1 MEAHFDWQKAS
12 PPQGRE
18 SFLPPPDRVGWWL
31 VVSLLTAII
40 LHIILFFALG
50 HIKMGFGW
58 TSTEEVYTEPVIV
71 RPVEEEF
78 PLPESVVEPD
88 VEPPKPLAG
97 KLVDELDVLPM
108 IEDPELEMRPDVSE
122 AAYDIDIK
130 LASPALSGDPA
141 GDVADLATAAEISAE
156 DLETL
161 GKTESFTPTAAEG
174 QMIVDPGS
182 DLAKIDNLDNFMRD
196 LIKKGSNGIADNGRL
211 DGTSTLDEMAGL
223 PLNVLVNSKTLLPGD
238 LLFEFNNSNLR
249 DSSKVGIQKIA
260 YVMDINPN
268 LHCWIDG
275 HTDLIGGD
283 APNYELSLRRAQSV
297 KSHLVNMGLDPNKI
311 HTRGIGRNEPIVL
324 QGNQDEQ
331 SINRRVEIRM
341 RKSPPPPSPAFKPS
355 SSAMAPPKAMPVSDE
370 PSADPAPRKAI
381 LVKPQRALPVEE
393 ELPPVPVAR
402 PAMEDPPAPRAG
414 ALPEETDPPA
424 ARIVEEAPPLR
435 AEAVEE

>member
-12 PPQGRE
+12 PPHGRE
-18 SFLPPPDRVGWWL
+18 TFLPPPDRFGWWL
-31 VVSLLTAII
+31 VASLLTAII

-58 TSTEEVYTEPVIV
+58 KSTEEVYTEPVIV
-71 RPVEEEF
+71 RPVEEEA

-88 VEPPKPLAG
+88 GEPPKPVAG
-97 KLVDELDVLPM
+97 KLVDELDVLPL
-108 IEDPELEMRPDVSE
+108 IEDPELEMKPDVSE

-130 LASPALSGDPA
+130 FESPALSGDPA
-141 GDVADLATAAEISAE
+141 GDVADLAAAAEISAE

-182 DLAKIDNLDNFMRD
+182 DLAKTDNLDNFMRD
-196 LIKKGSNGIADNGRL
+196 LIKKGNNGIAENGRL

-238 LLFEFNNSNLR
+238 LLFEFNSFNLR
-249 DSSKVGIQKIA
+249 DGSKVGIQKIA

-283 APNYELSLRRAQSV
+283 VPNYELSRRRAESV
-297 KSHLVNMGLDPNKI
+297 KAHLVNMGLDPNKI
-311 HTRGIGRNEPIVL
+311 HTRGIGKNEPIVL
-324 QGNQDEQ
+324 KGSQDEQ

-341 RKSPPPPSPAFKPS
+341 RKSPPPPSPISKPKPLPS
-355 SSAMAPPKAMPVSDE
+355 TPLKAMPAVDE
-370 PSADPAPRKAI
+370 PSTEPVPPKAI

-393 ELPPVPVAR
+393 ELPPAPLAHPV
-402 PAMEDPPAPRAG
+402 MEDPSAPRA
-414 ALPEETDPPA
+414 APVPEETGPPA
-424 ARIVEEAPPLR
+424 ARVVEDAPPLR

>member
-12 PPQGRE
+12 PPHGRE
-18 SFLPPPDRVGWWL
+18 SFLPAPDRVGWWL

-50 HIKMGFGW
+50 HIRMGFGW
-58 TSTEEVYTEPVIV
+58 TSTDEVYTEPVIV
-71 RPVEEEF
+71 RPVEEET
-78 PLPESVVEPD
+78 PIPESVIEPEVET
-88 VEPPKPLAG
+88 PKPVAG
-97 KLVDELDVLPM
+97 KLVDELDVLPL
-108 IEDPELEMRPDVSE
+108 IEDPELEMKPDVSE

-130 LASPALSGDPA
+130 MESPALSGDPA
-141 GDVADLATAAEISAE
+141 GDIADLAAATEISAE

-182 DLAKIDNLDNFMRD
+182 DLAKTDNLDDFMRD
-196 LIKKGSNGIADNGRL
+196 LIKKGNNGIAENGKL

-238 LLFEFNNSNLR
+238 LLFEFNSANLR
-249 DSSKVGIQKIA
+249 DGSKVGIQKIA

-297 KSHLVNMGLDPNKI
+297 KAHLVNMGLDPNKI
-311 HTRGIGRNEPIVL
+311 HTRGIGKNEPIVL

-341 RKSPPPPSPAFKPS
+341 RKTAPPPGPAFKAAPSPA
-355 SSAMAPPKAMPVSDE
+355 APLKAMPVADE
-370 PSADPAPRKAI
+370 PSTEQAPRKAI
-381 LVKPQRALPVEE
+381 LVKPQRAIPVEE
-393 ELPPVPVAR
+393 DLPAAPVAR
-402 PAMEDPPAPRAG
+402 PVMEDPPPPRA
-414 ALPEETDPPA
+414 APVPEETAPPA
-424 ARIVEEAPPLR
+424 ARVVEETPPLR